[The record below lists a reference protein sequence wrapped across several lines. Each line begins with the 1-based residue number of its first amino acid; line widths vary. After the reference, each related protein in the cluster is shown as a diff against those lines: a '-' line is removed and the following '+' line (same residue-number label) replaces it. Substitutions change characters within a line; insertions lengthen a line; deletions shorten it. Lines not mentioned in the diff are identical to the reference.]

1 MISWQRPRAS
11 GRGAACS
18 HMPRL
23 YGPECFRKGPS
34 SRILD
39 GFPRIAPLPPDAAQ
53 VDPVEEHHQV
63 RRLDLHALGRRG
75 RRRGREAE
83 RALLQPFVPHRVTV
97 PVPVEDLDAI
107 PTPTAKYE

>member
-1 MISWQRPRAS
+1 MTSWQRPRSS
-11 GRGAACS
+11 GSGAACS
-18 HMPRL
+18 HIPKL

-39 GFPRIAPLPPDAAQ
+39 GLSGVPSLPPDTPQ

-63 RRLDLHALGRRG
+63 RRLDLKALGLRG
-75 RRRGREAE
+75 RRRGRKAE
-83 RALLQPFVPHRVTV
+83 RALLQPFVPHRVSV

-107 PTPTAKYE
+107 PAPAPKDE